1 MNPSKRKMYAI
12 LAGVGISLGAA
23 GIASA
28 ASTSGSTAAS
38 ASVAAAA
45 TVDTAVTEPAADD
58 TTTDA
63 ADDSD
68 TDGLH
73 SANGVTEAELTG
85 ADASSVEAAV
95 LAAYPDA
102 TIDRMETDA
111 EGAAFEAHITL
122 ADGSDATVKLDAS
135 FAITATE
142 TGEGHGGHGGHGD
155 GGPHAANGITE
166 AELTGTDASS
176 VEAAV
181 LAAYPD
187 ATIDRMETDA
197 EGAAFEAHITLAD
210 GSDATVKL
218 DASFAI
224 TATETHG

>member
-45 TVDTAVTEPAADD
+45 TVDTTVTEPAADD

-142 TGEGHGGHGGHGD
+142 THG
-155 GGPHAANGITE
+155 
-166 AELTGTDASS
+166 
-176 VEAAV
+176 
-181 LAAYPD
+181 
-187 ATIDRMETDA
+187 
-197 EGAAFEAHITLAD
+197 
-210 GSDATVKL
+210 
-218 DASFAI
+218 
-224 TATETHG
+224 